1 MNTQTRKTNTNKH
14 IEHCAS
20 DSSAQQR
27 ARCERPNKHVMFTR
41 SIVVLWQTS
50 LWQTSPVSD
59 SVLELFAYSIFDYA
73 QQKLFYNHL

>member
-14 IEHCAS
+14 IEHCDS

-27 ARCERPNKHVMFTR
+27 AMCERPNKHVMFTR
-41 SIVVLWQTS
+41 SIEV

>member
-41 SIVVLWQTS
+41 SIEV
-50 LWQTSPVSD
+50 LWQTSPVSA
-59 SVLELFAYSIFDYA
+59 SVLELFAYSIFHYA
-73 QQKLFYNHL
+73 QEKLFYNHL